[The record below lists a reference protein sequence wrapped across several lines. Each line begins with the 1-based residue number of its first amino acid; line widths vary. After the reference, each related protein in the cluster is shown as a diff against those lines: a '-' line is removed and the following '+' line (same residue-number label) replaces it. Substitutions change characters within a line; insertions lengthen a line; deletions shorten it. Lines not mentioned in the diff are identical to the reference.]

1 MTFDLTPAHLNRS
14 NDSVPSSRLLSN
26 GRYTVLLT
34 SAGAGFSMRDDCAL
48 SRWSGDRIEDG
59 EGWFIYLRDLDS
71 GDYWSPGL
79 QPTGKAVD
87 SRAARYEPGRFMLRC
102 EHQGIEVGLDVCVS
116 RDDDLEVRRVTLR
129 NRSDRSRRIE
139 VTSYLEVVLNHPAA
153 DVSHPAF
160 SKLFVQTEFVP
171 AQEALLARR
180 RPRSAHEAY
189 PWLVSAALGPGEL
202 EYETDRMR
210 FLGRNR
216 TPAAPRALRD
226 RGALSGGIG
235 NVLDPVF
242 ALRRRLELGPGAQVE
257 VVFLLGVAE
266 DRMQALDLIERY
278 PAGNA
283 VNSLYTRA
291 AECERELLQR
301 LAVTDAEAEFFQSLA
316 GAVLYGN
323 PKLRAPDSALWSASG
338 SLARLDRYGLP
349 FYRPIVLVRARDGR
363 RDSRVAEFIKAQ
375 RYWVAKGLRFA
386 LVILSP
392 DAGLGFGELDGLE
405 QNIFVRAEEDIP
417 PDDLNLLYAAAR
429 LVVDDRMPS
438 LRSGT
443 MNSSAEPKLRREI
456 LKPESPNA
464 ESRPE
469 ELRFFNGYGGFSA
482 DGTEYIVRLGGTDA
496 GLQGPPL
503 PWINVVANESFG
515 FLVSERG
522 AGYTWHRNSRE
533 HRLTPWFNDP
543 VSDSCGEALYLRDEE
558 TGSFWSPVPGPCP
571 APADCEARHGFGYSR
586 FSGAY
591 DGLSQDVVLFVP
603 RHDPVK
609 IVRWRLTN
617 DGTRRRRLSLFSYQ
631 RLVLGGTPADSSRFV
646 ITRYDPETSAL
657 FAVNRQ
663 AGEFSDGVAFAAVV
677 EQSGAVYFTADRE
690 SFIGRNGSSEAPA
703 ALLGQVPLDG
713 RFGANF
719 DPCAAFQVGIE
730 LEPGQTF
737 ECAFLLGEALSEG
750 ECRSLIERY
759 RQPGAIES
767 ALAEVQGF
775 WRDFVSGIQIETP
788 SPAIDLMFNGWLAYQ
803 NLSCRIWGRSA
814 FYQSGGAFGYRDQL
828 QDASA
833 LVYLRPD
840 LTRAQ
845 ILLHAA
851 HQFVEGDVLHWWHP
865 DPLERGLRTRFSD
878 DLVWLPY
885 VTAFYIRSTGDWSVL
900 DESAPF
906 LTACLLDEGEDEAY
920 LKPDD
925 SRRSADVYE
934 HCCRVLDRSLTQG
947 AHGLPLMGTGD
958 WNDGMNRVGREGRG
972 ESVWMGFFLYHV
984 LEEFLPICEKRG
996 DVARIE
1002 AYQSYREHLYQAIND
1017 AGWDGD
1023 WYRRAYYDDG
1033 TPLGTKD
1040 GDECRIDALAQ
1051 AWAVISGAA
1060 PPERASRAL
1069 DAVEGQLISENDGLI
1084 RLLTP
1089 PFVNTPHDPGYIKG
1103 YVAGV
1108 RENGG
1113 QYTHAACWVV
1123 RAMAELG
1130 RNDRAARLLEMLSP
1144 VSHARTPEQ
1153 TDIYQVEPYVV
1164 AADIYGEPPHVGRGG
1179 WTWYTGSAGWMYRVA
1194 LESVLG
1200 FRVRDGAFIELKPCI
1215 PAEWPEFAIRYRHP
1229 GSATRYTI
1237 KVRNPNKT
1245 AGNVVSANLDGGTVP
1260 VEQGAA
1266 RIPLLSD
1273 GQHHDVV
1280 VTLA

>member
-1 MTFDLTPAHLNRS
+1 MSFDSISTDLDRPNA
-14 NDSVPSSRLLSN
+14 SVPPARLLSN
-26 GRYTVLLT
+26 GRYTALLT
-34 SAGAGFSMRDDCAL
+34 SAGTGFSIRGDLAL
-48 SRWSGDRIEDG
+48 SRWSGDRVEDG

-71 GDYWSPGL
+71 GDCWSLGL
-79 QPTGKAVD
+79 QPAGKAVD
-87 SRAARYEPGRFMLRC
+87 SRTARYEPGCFMLQC
-102 EHQGIEVGLDVCVS
+102 EHQGIEAGLEVCVS
-116 RDDDLEVRRVTLR
+116 PDDDLEVRRVALR
-129 NRSDRSRRIE
+129 NRSDRPRRIE

-153 DVSHPAF
+153 DAAHPAF
-160 SKLFVQTEFVP
+160 SKLFVQTEFV
-171 AQEALLARR
+171 AEQGALLARR

-189 PWLVSAALGPGEL
+189 PWLVGAALGPGKL
-202 EYETDRMR
+202 EYETNRMS

-216 TPAAPRALRD
+216 TPVAPQALRD
-226 RGALSGGIG
+226 ARPLSGGIG

-242 ALRRRLELGPGAQVE
+242 ALRRRLDLDPGAQGT
-257 VVFLLGVAE
+257 VVFLLGAAD
-266 DRMQALDLIERY
+266 DRTQALDLIKRNS
-278 PAGNA
+278 AGNA
-283 VNSLYTRA
+283 LNSLYIRA

-301 LAVTDAEAEFFQSLA
+301 LAITETEAEFFQALA
-316 GAVLYGN
+316 GAVLYGD
-323 PKLRAPDSALWSASG
+323 PKLRAPHSVLRSASG
-338 SLARLDRYGLP
+338 PLGRLDRYGLP
-349 FYRPIVLVRARDGR
+349 FYRPIVLIRARDGR
-363 RDSRVAEFIKAQ
+363 QDSRVSKLIKAQ
-375 RYWVAKGLRFA
+375 RYWVAKGLRLA

-405 QNIFVRAEEDIP
+405 QNIFVRAEANMP
-417 PDDLNLLYAAAR
+417 PADLAVLYAAAR
-429 LVVDDRMPS
+429 LVVDERIPS
-438 LRSGT
+438 LRSELPDA
-443 MNSSAEPKLRREI
+443 SARACRGMLAPKLSNTESRRE
-456 LKPESPNA
+456 
-464 ESRPE
+464 
-469 ELRFFNGYGGFSA
+469 ELQFFNGYGGFAA
-482 DGTEYIVRLGGTDA
+482 DGTEYVVRLERTDD

-503 PWINVVANESFG
+503 PWINVVANENFG

-543 VSDSCGEALYLRDEE
+543 ISDPFGEALYLRDEE
-558 TGSFWSPVPGPCP
+558 TGAFWSSLPGPCP
-571 APADCEARHGFGYSR
+571 APTDYEARYGFGYSG
-586 FSGAY
+586 FNSAH
-591 DGLSQDVVLFVP
+591 DGLDQSVVLFVP
-603 RHDPVK
+603 RHDPLK
-609 IVRWRLTN
+609 IFRCRLTN
-617 DGTRRRRLSLFSYQ
+617 DGTRCRRLSLFSYQ
-631 RLVLGGTPADSSRFV
+631 RLVLGGTPADGSRFV
-646 ITRYDPETSAL
+646 TTRYDSEASAL
-657 FAVNRQ
+657 FAGNRQ
-663 AGEFSDGVAFAAVV
+663 AGEFSDGVAFAA
-677 EQSGAVYFTADRE
+677 AVGQPRALYFTADRE
-690 SFIGRNGSSEAPA
+690 SFIGRNGNPEAPA
-703 ALLGQVPLDG
+703 ALLARAPLDG
-713 RFGANF
+713 RDGANL
-719 DPCAAFQVGIE
+719 DPCAAFQLQIE

-737 ECAFLLGEALSEG
+737 ECAFLLGETLSEDD
-750 ECRSLIERY
+750 CRSVIERY
-759 RQPGAIES
+759 RQAGAIES
-767 ALAEVQGF
+767 ALVEVQTF
-775 WRDFVSGIQIETP
+775 WRDFISGIQIETP
-788 SPAIDLMFNGWLAYQ
+788 SPAIDLMVNGWLAYQ
-803 NLSCRIWGRSA
+803 NLSCRVWGRSA

-833 LVYLRPD
+833 LIYLRPD

-865 DPLERGLRTRFSD
+865 EPLERGLRTRFSD

-885 VTAFYIRSTGDWSVL
+885 VTAFYIRTTGDWGVL

-906 LTACLLDEGEDEAY
+906 LTARLLAEGEDEAY
-920 LKPDD
+920 LTPDD
-925 SRRSADVYE
+925 SGESADIYE

-996 DVARIE
+996 DLARIE
-1002 AYQSYREHLYQAIND
+1002 AYRAYRERLYQALND

-1060 PPERASRAL
+1060 PAEQANRAL
-1069 DAVEGQLISENDGLI
+1069 DAVEEQLISERDGLI

-1089 PFVNTPHDPGYIKG
+1089 PFMNTPHDPGYIKG

-1144 VSHARTPEQ
+1144 VSHARTREQ
-1153 TDIYQVEPYVV
+1153 TDVYHVEPYVV

-1200 FRVRDGAFIELKPCI
+1200 FQVKDGAFIELKPCI
-1215 PAEWPEFAIRYRHP
+1215 PTEWPEFAIHYRHP
-1229 GSATRYTI
+1229 ASATCYSI
-1237 KVRNPNKT
+1237 KVQNPNKT
-1245 AGNVVSANLDGGTVP
+1245 PGRVLSVDLDGQAVP

-1273 GQHHDVV
+1273 GRHHDVV
-1280 VTLA
+1280 VTLG